1 MPNLAYPD
9 QHTEIKTTFGSKEDV
24 IMPDNVKITFNLHI
38 KSTFRTSSIVNNVV
52 KPLMK
57 KKVLILRSKT

>member
-1 MPNLAYPD
+1 
-9 QHTEIKTTFGSKEDV
+9 
-24 IMPDNVKITFNLHI
+24 MPDNVKITFNLHI
-38 KSTFRTSSIVNNVV
+38 KSTFRTSSIVNIVV